1 MSFPTQI
8 NNEQQFRVAF
18 SEFLGDINVGLE
30 YTNKFLK
37 DFLRLDNSIRQIF
50 AKQIKSLLDNSNRGK
65 PMSYDYK
72 GEKAVRVKRCYRLHF
87 EYNKKENVFT
97 LISCYHKDKQ

>member
-30 YTNKFLK
+30 YTNVFLK
-37 DFLRLDNSIRQIF
+37 NFLSFDNSIRQIF
-50 AKQIKSLLDNSNRGK
+50 AKQIKGLLANPNCGK
-65 PMSYDYK
+65 HMSYDYN
-72 GEKAVRVKRCYRLHF
+72 GEKAVRVNRRYRLHF

-97 LISCYHKDKQ
+97 LVSCYHKDKQ